1 MKLPF
6 FTVINISAVFVL
18 AFFSTFA
25 VQPSKKVTFLGVSA
39 STLPQR
45 MSEQMDLPAGA
56 HLCVDQ
62 VSPNSPAEQAGLKL
76 YDVLLQLDDQILINS
91 SQLKVLV
98 RMKKP
103 GDLITLKLLRRGE
116 PKTLEVTLSE
126 TDVPIIT
133 RRNPRSF
140 GDLDDF
146 FSTSQPRDFESLFP
160 GLDADL
166 QDLLQKHITRIPDIS
181 SLPKP
186 RVYPNDS
193 DNPLHGMPLE
203 GIQEFSFSSTNK
215 QIVVSDEDG
224 TIELSLKDGV
234 KYLKVTNAEGE
245 ILFDEVLNSEEQI
258 DHLPT
263 SLKNKVKNISDF

>member
-6 FTVINISAVFVL
+6 FTVINIPAVFVL

-103 GDLITLKLLRRGE
+103 GDLITLKLLRKEAQNIRSHSLRDGCSDHHS
-116 PKTLEVTLSE
+116 KKSK
-126 TDVPIIT
+126 IIWGF
-133 RRNPRSF
+133 RRF
-140 GDLDDF
+140 
-146 FSTSQPRDFESLFP
+146 
-160 GLDADL
+160 
-166 QDLLQKHITRIPDIS
+166 
-181 SLPKP
+181 
-186 RVYPNDS
+186 
-193 DNPLHGMPLE
+193 
-203 GIQEFSFSSTNK
+203 
-215 QIVVSDEDG
+215 
-224 TIELSLKDGV
+224 
-234 KYLKVTNAEGE
+234 
-245 ILFDEVLNSEEQI
+245 LFDFTT
-258 DHLPT
+258 PR
-263 SLKNKVKNISDF
+263 F